1 MSNNTKIF
9 SEAIAEAKAIR
20 ETAMANAKLALEEAF
35 APRIQEMMSDKLE
48 AMSQEEDEMKE
59 DYGQGPSD
67 AAMDA
72 ADEISLEELLAELE
86 GIEEYGDEHAI
97 STKSALGDDEEMMK
111 ENTIAEAE
119 DDDEVGTITVKD
131 LKDMFREVMADVM
144 GGGEEEEAG
153 EEEVEAGE
161 EMEAGEDD
169 LELEEILA
177 EIANL
182 EESDEKEMEE
192 GIGSAIKGGLDKFEK
207 WIGDTSYK
215 LDKAGEKSKV
225 VQAIN
230 KGVDKT
236 VAAGQKVIPTG
247 GWNAGSHLEETDEL
261 DEWGNG
267 MAAGNFRGDDEGDIA
282 RWIKKAAAKAKMSV
296 QAYLKS
302 KGVASM
308 NEEELEEWGNGMA
321 AGNFRGDDE
330 GDLAR
335 WIKKAAAKAKMSVQA
350 YLKSKGITSM
360 GEAEELQE
368 AMSTIA
374 TLRSELNEVNLLNA
388 KLLYV
393 NKLFKAKN
401 LNEAQ
406 KVKVINAFDRAETVR
421 EAKNVFD
428 TLNESLNTEKA
439 KSQIKESL
447 SFASKSAG
455 VSDRQP
461 IMEGNDFVNRMQKL
475 AGII

>member
-35 APRIQEMMSDKLE
+35 APRIHEMMSIKLE

-59 DYGQGPSD
+59 DYGQ
-67 AAMDA
+67 AEMDA
-72 ADEISLEELLAELE
+72 VNDEISLEELLAELE
-86 GIEEYGDEHAI
+86 GLEEGADMDA
-97 STKSALGDDEEMMK
+97 DDEKME
-111 ENTIAEAE
+111 ENAIAEVE
-119 DDDEVGTITVKD
+119 VKD
-131 LKDMFREVMADVM
+131 EEDSISVDELKDIIRDIMSDIM
-144 GGGEEEEAG
+144 GGGEEEAG
-153 EEEVEAGE
+153 EEEEGE
-161 EMEAGEDD
+161 EEMSSEDD

-177 EIANL
+177 EIASL
-182 EESDEKEMEE
+182 EEGDDEIEE
-192 GIGSAIKGGLDKFEK
+192 GLKDFAKTIGDKVKANVGTGGKMDQWIDKGAKITAKIAEPGSA
-207 WIGDTSYK
+207 T
-215 LDKAGEKSKV
+215 KA
-225 VQAIN
+225 IFR
-230 KGVDKT
+230 
-236 VAAGQKVIPTG
+236 
-247 GWNAGSHLEETDEL
+247 EEEL
-261 DEWGNG
+261 DEYETGK
-267 MAAGNFRGDDEGDIA
+267 MRELPDTSAAGLDNIA
-282 RWIKKAAAKAKMSV
+282 NAIKAAAKKAGMTADAFHS
-296 QAYLKS
+296 AIS
-302 KGVASM
+302 KKLFGDKKVLPSEFGSF
-308 NEEELEEWGNGMA
+308 EESKELEE
-321 AGNFRGDDE
+321 
-330 GDLAR
+330 
-335 WIKKAAAKAKMSVQA
+335 
-350 YLKSKGITSM
+350 
-360 GEAEELQE
+360 
-368 AMSTIA
+368 AMNTIA

-401 LNEAQ
+401 LNESQ

-461 IMEGNDFVNRMQKL
+461 IMEGNDFMLRMQKL

>member
-48 AMSQEEDEMKE
+48 AMSQEEDGKMEE
-59 DYGQGPSD
+59 DYGQAAAD
-67 AAMDA
+67 AAMDVA
-72 ADEISLEELLAELE
+72 NEEISLEELLAELE
-86 GIEEYGDEHAI
+86 GLEEGADKDA
-97 STKSALGDDEEMMK
+97 DDKKME

-119 DDDEVGTITVKD
+119 DDDEVGTISVD
-131 LKDMFREVMADVM
+131 ELKDIIRDIMADVM
-144 GGGEEEEAG
+144 GGEGEEEAG
-153 EEEVEAGE
+153 EEEMEAGEE

-182 EESDEKEMEE
+182 EE
-192 GIGSAIKGGLDKFEK
+192 G
-207 WIGDTSYK
+207 
-215 LDKAGEKSKV
+215 
-225 VQAIN
+225 
-230 KGVDKT
+230 
-236 VAAGQKVIPTG
+236 
-247 GWNAGSHLEETDEL
+247 
-261 DEWGNG
+261 
-267 MAAGNFRGDDEGDIA
+267 
-282 RWIKKAAAKAKMSV
+282 
-296 QAYLKS
+296 
-302 KGVASM
+302 
-308 NEEELEEWGNGMA
+308 EELEEVAEYIAGADKLVEMFPFLNMQTASLVIGALGA
-321 AGNFRGDDE
+321 AGIATFSAITAKVMDMA
-330 GDLAR
+330 LAGR
-335 WIKKAAAKAKMSVQA
+335 FGEKGKAFAEKLQAAGGAAARARNNEGKEEEVEEGIKDTIKGAAQKVGSSIQ
-350 YLKSKGITSM
+350 KGIEKFEKNVIDAG
-360 GEAEELQE
+360 GEKLHGGKGWGLNKEDVNKEELQE
-368 AMSTIA
+368 AMNTIA

-428 TLNESLNTEKA
+428 TLNESLNAEKA

-447 SFASKSAG
+447 SFASKASG

-461 IMEGNDFVNRMQKL
+461 IMEGNDFVARMQKL